1 MGHHWLCPT
10 TFLFLDWGGTHQNK
24 DCFVAVW
31 SQCTDSAEDT
41 PAGKGQGQEG
51 EGWVQ
56 GQKKLPV
63 GTAKFSPRSST
74 RSVNLIG
81 GF

>member
-1 MGHHWLCPT
+1 M
-10 TFLFLDWGGTHQNK
+10 
-24 DCFVAVW
+24 AVW